1 MGNDETSCWTPN
13 IGGRDTEISKTA
25 KDRRA
30 GSLGYAEAML
40 IFYNKKMRAALPW
53 NELYTSKNAKSYI
66 KEGSGECVLADE
78 NADNEVS

>member
-1 MGNDETSCWTPN
+1 
-13 IGGRDTEISKTA
+13 
-25 KDRRA
+25 
-30 GSLGYAEAML
+30 ML